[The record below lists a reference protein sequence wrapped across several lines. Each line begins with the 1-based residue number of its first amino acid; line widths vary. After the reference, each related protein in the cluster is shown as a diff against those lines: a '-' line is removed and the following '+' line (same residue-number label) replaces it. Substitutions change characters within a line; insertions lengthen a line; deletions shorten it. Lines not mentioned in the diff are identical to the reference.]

1 MVAPNSPQPPEEVR
15 DVEIDDAGTV
25 DSASEVAQGPI
36 RYENELEEGPATRP
50 PPPAPMDSDDDM
62 APAGEVSAED
72 QGDEPDQDE
81 GEAQKKRRT
90 RLGKRERAEAKAAN
104 AKASAERGATPKM
117 RASPPRSS
125 SRASAAGTVVGATTT
140 FGQMTGSH
148 AWSTGCA
155 CGLEGESSLF
165 TFMLFVGAVTFVYLL
180 TFLIIALKK
189 KLFDAAPEEPAVST
203 GNVLVRTAQVS
214 ASMPKQPKEVPLDFT
229 DLPVHWEDQTRE
241 KTVFVLAP
249 EIYVCKHLAAG
260 YVYHYR
266 RDCHTLSNAKAI
278 STLPVC
284 RVCRAQ
290 YQKSSTVV
298 FPDSAGEKKA
308 AIDKKCI

>member
-1 MVAPNSPQPPEEVR
+1 M
-15 DVEIDDAGTV
+15 
-25 DSASEVAQGPI
+25 
-36 RYENELEEGPATRP
+36 
-50 PPPAPMDSDDDM
+50 
-62 APAGEVSAED
+62 
-72 QGDEPDQDE
+72 
-81 GEAQKKRRT
+81 
-90 RLGKRERAEAKAAN
+90 
-104 AKASAERGATPKM
+104 
-117 RASPPRSS
+117 
-125 SRASAAGTVVGATTT
+125 
-140 FGQMTGSH
+140 
-148 AWSTGCA
+148 
-155 CGLEGESSLF
+155 
-165 TFMLFVGAVTFVYLL
+165 FVYLL
-180 TFLIIALKK
+180 TFLFLTLKK
-189 KLFDAAPEEPAVST
+189 KMVDAAPVTPAAST
-203 GNVLVRTAQVS
+203 GKMPVRVAKVS
-214 ASMPKQPKEVPLDFT
+214 APKPSQPKEVPLDFT

-249 EIYVCKHLAAG
+249 EIHVCKHIAAG

>member
-1 MVAPNSPQPPEEVR
+1 M
-15 DVEIDDAGTV
+15 
-25 DSASEVAQGPI
+25 
-36 RYENELEEGPATRP
+36 
-50 PPPAPMDSDDDM
+50 
-62 APAGEVSAED
+62 
-72 QGDEPDQDE
+72 
-81 GEAQKKRRT
+81 
-90 RLGKRERAEAKAAN
+90 
-104 AKASAERGATPKM
+104 
-117 RASPPRSS
+117 
-125 SRASAAGTVVGATTT
+125 
-140 FGQMTGSH
+140 
-148 AWSTGCA
+148 
-155 CGLEGESSLF
+155 
-165 TFMLFVGAVTFVYLL
+165 
-180 TFLIIALKK
+180 
-189 KLFDAAPEEPAVST
+189 FDAATEATAASKEKT
-203 GNVLVRTAQVS
+203 YVRTTKVS
-214 ASMPKQPKEVPLDFT
+214 ASKPSEPQEVPLDFT

-241 KTVFVLAP
+241 KTVFLLAP